1 MNINLEYYK
10 VFYYVCQEGSLT
22 AAAQRLCISQ
32 PAVSQAVRQLEKEA
46 GQQKPAANPF
56 RNVAQ
61 SVRAAGLYPAW
72 RGFESFRSDL
82 PGLRVLHPDIP
93 GA

>member
-1 MNINLEYYK
+1 MT
-10 VFYYVCQEGSLT
+10 F
-22 AAAQRLCISQ
+22 
-32 PAVSQAVRQLEKEA
+32 PQAA

-82 PGLRVLHPDIP
+82 PGLGISTRIFQV
-93 GA
+93 A